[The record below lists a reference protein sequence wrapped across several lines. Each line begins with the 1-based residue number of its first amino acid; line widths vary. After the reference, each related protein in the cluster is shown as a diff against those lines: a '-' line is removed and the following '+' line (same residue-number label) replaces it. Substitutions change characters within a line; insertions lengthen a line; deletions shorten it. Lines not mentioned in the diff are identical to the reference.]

1 MTTTTQ
7 RETVHVYGPEGKML
21 MPNQGRRIKA
31 RLEAVRQQRLKG
43 NLDEY
48 RELYGPDPEY
58 RVERELR
65 VRACKRNSDDYY
77 HQHGTDSVWKQY
89 HNWTER
95 VTFATQNPV
104 AYLGEFGRDE
114 AYQES
119 LRRRVEKRAKR
130 QI

>member
-21 MPNQGRRIKA
+21 MANQGRRIKA

-65 VRACKRNSDDYY
+65 IRACKRNSDDYY
-77 HQHGTDSVWKQY
+77 HQHGMDSVWKQY
-89 HNWTER
+89 HNWSER
-95 VTFATQNPV
+95 VAYATHDP
-104 AYLGEFGRDE
+104 ATYIADFGRDA